1 MKESPAYRVAP
12 GADISED
19 ATIGEGSSI
28 WHLAQVREGVHM
40 GRDCV
45 VGRGAYIGSGVQ
57 MGNGCKI
64 QNYALVYEPAQ
75 LADGV
80 FVGPAAVFTNDHFP
94 RAVNPDLSPKSAS
107 DWEPVGVTCQEGASI
122 GARAV
127 CVAPVT
133 IGAWAMVA
141 AGATVVK
148 DVPPHALVA
157 GVPAKRIA
165 WVGRSGEKLLPA
177 SDGTDAW
184 VCPTTGEWYIPDETS
199 GGLQLASAPVIDAP
213 RPAPLDD
220 DGDDDHPACDDDKDG
235 RTA

>member
-1 MKESPAYRVAP
+1 MSDTPTYRVAP

-19 ATIGEGSSI
+19 ATIGDRSSI
-28 WHLAQVREGVHM
+28 WHLAQVREGVRM

-64 QNYALVYEPAQ
+64 QNYALVYEPAK

-94 RAVNPDLSPKSAS
+94 RAVNPDLTPKSAS

-148 DVPPHALVA
+148 DVPPYALVA
-157 GVPAKRIA
+157 GVPAKRLA

-199 GGLQLASAPVIDAP
+199 GGLQLASTPVIDAP
-213 RPAPLDD
+213 PPAPLDD
-220 DGDDDHPACDDDKDG
+220 DTDEDDERAG
-235 RTA
+235 

>member
-1 MKESPAYRVAP
+1 MSSTPAYRVAP
-12 GADISED
+12 GADVSDE
-19 ATIGEGSSI
+19 ATIGNGSSI
-28 WHLAQVREGVHM
+28 WHLAQVRENASLGD
-40 GRDCV
+40 DCV
-45 VGRGAYIGSGVQ
+45 IGRGAYIGTGVQ
-57 MGNGCKI
+57 MGHGCKI
-64 QNYALVYEPAQ
+64 QNYALVYEPAR

-80 FVGPAAVFTNDHFP
+80 FVGPAAVFTNDYFP
-94 RAVNPDLSPKSAS
+94 RAVNPDLTPKSAS
-107 DWEPVGVTCQEGASI
+107 DWDQVGVTCEVGSSI

-157 GVPAKRIA
+157 GVPAKRLA

-184 VCPTTGEWYIPDETS
+184 VCPTTGEWYIPDETT
-199 GGLQLASAPVIDAP
+199 GGLQLASSPVTDAP
-213 RPAPLDD
+213 RPAELEDP
-220 DGDDDHPACDDDKDG
+220 DDKDG
-235 RTA
+235 PTE

>member
-1 MKESPAYRVAP
+1 MSDTPTYRVAP

-19 ATIGEGSSI
+19 ATIGDRSSI
-28 WHLAQVREGVHM
+28 WHLAQVREGVRM

-64 QNYALVYEPAQ
+64 QNYALVYEPAK

-94 RAVNPDLSPKSAS
+94 RAVNPDLTPKSAS

-148 DVPPHALVA
+148 DVPPYALVA
-157 GVPAKRIA
+157 GVPAKRLA

-199 GGLQLASAPVIDAP
+199 GGLQLASTPVIDAP

-220 DGDDDHPACDDDKDG
+220 DTDEDDERAG
-235 RTA
+235 